1 MVPPPPLYKKLNF
14 VLISLLYNRRDRKYN
29 HVRIHT
35 KSEGGR
41 TKYFLT
47 DQTLFDTIYDLVEHY
62 KQSPLRSP
70 KFEQILGNPVPK
82 QDSHERKPWFHT
94 SLTSKDAEEM
104 LKCVRMDGAFLVRP
118 SGQDHSKGGEQ
129 AGKTKTWA
137 ITFRSDGK

>member
-1 MVPPPPLYKKLNF
+1 M
-14 VLISLLYNRRDRKYN
+14 
-29 HVRIHT
+29 RIHT

-47 DQTLFDTIYDLVEHY
+47 DQTLFDSIYELVEHY
-62 KQSPLRSP
+62 KQAPLRSP
-70 KFEQILGNPVPK
+70 KFEQILGSTVPR

-118 SGQDHSKGGEQ
+118 SGHEHKQNQ
-129 AGKTKTWA
+129 AGKVKTWA
-137 ITFRSDGK
+137 ITFRSGSRGRVREERERREELNDMN